1 MAPVNSIAVS
11 STTDSPTILQ
21 KAVDLA
27 TKLGLPVE
35 QSPLGSER
43 QWRLDCSPDGLH
55 LLQSANGRITCR
67 LFVDFVSGK
76 NGFRH
81 AHHCTVQQ
89 PLARALGI
97 KRGHRPTVFDGTA
110 GLGADAWVAA
120 SLGCPVTMCE
130 RSPLLHALL
139 ADGLHRAATATA
151 PAAAVSARVRL
162 MHAEATAYLRNAQ
175 HSYQVIYLDPMY
187 PVRQGSALNSLVLRT
202 LRDLVGDDHDSGEL
216 LEAGLAVATERV
228 VVKRP
233 RGAPPLAGL
242 MPSYATESKK
252 IRFDVYLTGAG
263 QNWSVI
269 YDTVRLP

>member
-1 MAPVNSIAVS
+1 MSPVNSIAVS

-27 TKLGLPVE
+27 TKLGLTLE
-35 QSPLGSER
+35 QSPLGSGQ

-55 LLQSANGRITCR
+55 LLQSANGRITSR

-81 AHHCTVQQ
+81 AHHCTVKQ
-89 PLARALGI
+89 PLARSLGI
-97 KRGHRPTVFDGTA
+97 KRGHRPAVFDGTA
-110 GLGADAWVAA
+110 GLGADSWVIA
-120 SLGCPVTMCE
+120 SLGCQVTMCE

-139 ADGLHRAATATA
+139 ADGLLRAANAAA

-162 MHAEATAYLRNAQ
+162 LHAEATTYLRCTQ
-175 HSYQVIYLDPMY
+175 QIYQVIYLDPMY
-187 PVRQGSALNSLVLRT
+187 PVRQGSALNSLVQRT
-202 LRDLVGDDHDSGEL
+202 LRDLVGDDHDSGTL

-242 MPSYATESKK
+242 TPSYATDSKR
-252 IRFDVYLTGAG
+252 IRFDVYLTRAG
-263 QNWSVI
+263 QNWPVI
-269 YDTVRLP
+269 

>member
-1 MAPVNSIAVS
+1 
-11 STTDSPTILQ
+11 
-21 KAVDLA
+21 
-27 TKLGLPVE
+27 
-35 QSPLGSER
+35 
-43 QWRLDCSPDGLH
+43 
-55 LLQSANGRITCR
+55 
-67 LFVDFVSGK
+67 
-76 NGFRH
+76 
-81 AHHCTVQQ
+81 
-89 PLARALGI
+89 
-97 KRGHRPTVFDGTA
+97 
-110 GLGADAWVAA
+110 
-120 SLGCPVTMCE
+120 
-130 RSPLLHALL
+130 
-139 ADGLHRAATATA
+139 
-151 PAAAVSARVRL
+151 
-162 MHAEATAYLRNAQ
+162 MHAEATAYLRNIQ